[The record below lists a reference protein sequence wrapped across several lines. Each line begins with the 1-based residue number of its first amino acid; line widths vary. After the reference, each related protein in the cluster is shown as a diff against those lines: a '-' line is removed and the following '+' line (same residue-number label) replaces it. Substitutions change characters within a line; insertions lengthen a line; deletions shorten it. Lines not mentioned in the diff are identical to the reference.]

1 MTTPTEERRGPH
13 RLERKALPVELCLP
27 GRPPPQLTNGVFR
40 LQPGKS
46 VTGTVT
52 AVLPNG
58 VKVVRVRWTA
68 SSGFGQAVAWHLET
82 AALTR
87 HGASAILLP

>member
-1 MTTPTEERRGPH
+1 MTTPTTTRSSLARTESATSG
-13 RLERKALPVELCLP
+13 ALPNSP
-27 GRPPPQLTNGVFR
+27 ATTPASPNGVFR
-40 LQPGKS
+40 LQPGKR

-68 SSGFGQAVAWHLET
+68 SSGYGQAVTWHL
-82 AALTR
+82 R
-87 HGASAILLP
+87 QPR